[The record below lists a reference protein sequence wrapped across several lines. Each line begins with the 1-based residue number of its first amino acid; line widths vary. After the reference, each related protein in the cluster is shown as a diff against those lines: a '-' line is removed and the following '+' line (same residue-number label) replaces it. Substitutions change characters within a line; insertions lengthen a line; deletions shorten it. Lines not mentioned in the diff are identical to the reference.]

1 MTTFRKSSQAICA
14 VAALITATAAHAEP
28 SEADIRRALQGELDK
43 VQAVMAQMGGQAP
56 AKRFASK
63 LHSVKKL
70 ACSAV
75 SARVVV
81 CDVEADVTEGVS
93 STRSKNVA
101 SMRFVQASDGWR
113 ISK

>member
-1 MTTFRKSSQAICA
+1 MTKYGISLQIICA
-14 VAALITATAAHAEP
+14 SASLLWATASHAEP

-43 VQAVMAQMGGQAP
+43 VQAVMAQMGGQAE